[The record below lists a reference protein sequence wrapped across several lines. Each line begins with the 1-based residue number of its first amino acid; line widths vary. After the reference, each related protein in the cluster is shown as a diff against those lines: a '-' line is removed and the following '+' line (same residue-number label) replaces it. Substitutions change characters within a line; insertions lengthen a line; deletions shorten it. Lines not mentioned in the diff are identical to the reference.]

1 MVKNIEFH
9 FDFGSPTAY
18 LAYTQLKLIAER
30 NETKIE
36 YYPILLGGVF
46 KATGNNPPAAVPAK
60 GKYMMVDLQRYANKY
75 RVPYERNP
83 YFPVNTLA
91 LMRGAVSYQDDGD
104 QNDGDFIKYIE
115 VMFRNMWIEPKNLND
130 EEVLKKVLIE
140 NNFDVDDF
148 IRRIT
153 DQNVKDKLIS
163 NTENAV
169 NKGAFGAPTM
179 FVGDQMFF
187 GQDRVEFVEEYLN
200 SWFLMDIYLKN
211 PKTKK
216 NKKK

>member
-104 QNDGDFIKYIE
+104 QDDGDFIKYIE
-115 VMFRNMWIEPKNLND
+115 VIFRNMWIEPKNLND

-148 IRRIT
+148 IKRIT

-200 SWFLMDIYLKN
+200 N
-211 PKTKK
+211 
-216 NKKK
+216 